1 MRMMTSLKNDY
12 NHTAFKQWENVEFQE
27 LIKVPSKFD
36 AKAKR
41 DTGFAC
47 NSSCRQSRTAS
58 APLNVHSGCDLLGDQ
73 VHGIASDLQRH
84 GFRAWFY
91 SQLKMRRMVKNSPLF
106 DMTVSPHAGE
116 RPSGQTGH
124 VNLQVRDSSAYQES
138 FRLQWGWQDVCSW
151 PSLAGH
157 LLRCLTK

>member
-1 MRMMTSLKNDY
+1 MRMMTSLKNYY
-12 NHTAFKQWENVEFQE
+12 NHNAFKQWVNVEFQE

-84 GFRAWFY
+84 SFRSWFY

-138 FRLQWGWQDVCSW
+138 FRLRWGWRDVCSW